1 MRIALASLRLAQH
14 DPQAATTALAPIL
27 DGSVPAGSAAWIV
40 EAPLLEAIARDAL
53 GDEAAAGRALERALD
68 LAEPNRTPP
77 RRPAPGCDG
86 TPGC

>member
-14 DPQAATTALAPIL
+14 DLQAATTALAPIL

-53 GDEAAAGRALERALD
+53 GDEAAGRARPRACPRSRR
-68 LAEPNRTPP
+68 AHPHASPP
-77 RRPAPGCDG
+77 TSTGM
-86 TPGC
+86 